1 MGWLLAY
8 DDWSNWLSQPR
19 IRHTFYGAIIGIS
32 LSYTTFSFTR
42 YLKLCRQRRQ
52 VEIFE
57 ARPIEL
63 RSDEIVSGA
72 TGLIGNTPLVR
83 INSLSNALGVEIL
96 GKAEFLN
103 PGGSVKDRVAL
114 QMIEDAEKNGLLR
127 PYTGSRIFEGTVGS
141 TGISI
146 ATIARARGYD
156 ATIIM
161 PDDVAEEKVRALL
174 ALGAEVERVR
184 PASIVD
190 KKQVCATMIPQRE
203 SLQLFLP
210 VCCKPKQCYAVLPR
224 VTSPQNLARQRAS
237 TFTQKSDSS
246 VGSYSHSTPHSVV
259 VTTTTNIDLD
269 HNGAQTKPRG
279 YFADQFE
286 ASLKKIINTTA
297 LNSCK

>member
-1 MGWLLAY
+1 
-8 DDWSNWLSQPR
+8 
-19 IRHTFYGAIIGIS
+19 
-32 LSYTTFSFTR
+32 
-42 YLKLCRQRRQ
+42 
-52 VEIFE
+52 
-57 ARPIEL
+57 
-63 RSDEIVSGA
+63 
-72 TGLIGNTPLVR
+72 
-83 INSLSNALGVEIL
+83 
-96 GKAEFLN
+96 
-103 PGGSVKDRVAL
+103 
-114 QMIEDAEKNGLLR
+114 
-127 PYTGSRIFEGTVGS
+127 
-141 TGISI
+141 
-146 ATIARARGYD
+146 
-156 ATIIM
+156 M

-269 HNGAQTKPRG
+269 HNGTQNNKNLLTKPRG